1 MGWGG
6 VGGWVVGSGKNAL
19 RMGMGWGG
27 VGGWVGGSW
36 GQGKTHLGWGWGQ
49 VYSPNASMSLVHS
62 HPPSQN
68 IWTKFARH
76 ENRGTVSRVCVYVCM
91 CVCVYVCMCVCVY
104 VCMCVCVYVCMC
116 E

>member
-1 MGWGG
+1 MFLSSKKNTLLPLDGTDGTDG
-6 VGGWVVGSGKNAL
+6 MVVGSGKNAL

-27 VGGWVGGSW
+27 GVGGSW
-36 GQGKTHLGWGWGQ
+36 GRGKTHLGWGWGQ

-76 ENRGTVSRVCVYVCM
+76 ENRGTVPRDFGGVG
-91 CVCVYVCMCVCVY
+91 
-104 VCMCVCVYVCMC
+104 
-116 E
+116 